1 MPRDR
6 TPTSLFPVA
15 VAAGLACLAIA
26 GVMFNLLHAGS
37 TKTKEQ
43 ARMITELAAEKDGVT
58 VLPSANDYVAA
69 H

>member
-1 MPRDR
+1 
-6 TPTSLFPVA
+6 
-15 VAAGLACLAIA
+15 
-26 GVMFNLLHAGS
+26 MFNLLHAGS